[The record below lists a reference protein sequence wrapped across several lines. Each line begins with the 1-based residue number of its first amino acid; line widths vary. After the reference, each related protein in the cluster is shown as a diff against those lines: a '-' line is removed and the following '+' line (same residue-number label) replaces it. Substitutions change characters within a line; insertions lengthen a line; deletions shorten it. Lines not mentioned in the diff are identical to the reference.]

1 MAEQRTNGFVF
12 GVVLVKAL
20 SVIYSNDPLDDVGL
34 VDFSEIG
41 HCQKVMLP
49 ESLNW

>member
-1 MAEQRTNGFVF
+1 
-12 GVVLVKAL
+12 
-20 SVIYSNDPLDDVGL
+20 LDDVGL

-41 HCQKVMLP
+41 HFQKVMLP